1 MSAPRQARR
10 RRTRLWFSFYTLVLV
25 ALAVWCVE
33 ARQWSVGLTALALAA
48 VFGLFTRRLW
58 RRR

>member
-1 MSAPRQARR
+1 VSAPKRTRR

-25 ALAVWCVE
+25 IIAAWGVE
-33 ARQWSVGLTALALAA
+33 TGQWSVGLTALALGA
-48 VFGLFTRRLW
+48 VFALFTRGLW